1 MKKSIILLF
10 LVGSISGSN
19 AQESGLQSKE
29 IASAPELFLHQT
41 WFPDQNVITEHI
53 TTIKDKSAL

>member
-1 MKKSIILLF
+1 MKKHYFIILSWIYKRF
-10 LVGSISGSN
+10 QCTRIWF
-19 AQESGLQSKE
+19 QSKE